1 MWKRTAP
8 LLIVLSLAM
17 NVAFIGAWVVHA
29 VRADQLVDEA
39 EENGVWCPLHR
50 VLGVTDEQWKRIE
63 PRVSEFRHRSQM
75 IRSEMNR
82 LRTELIEL
90 IAADEPDMEAIA
102 AQQEQI
108 RAGHEQ
114 MQGLVIE
121 HLLAEKEMLTDQQ
134 RLELFDLL
142 RERIA
147 CAGPNRIFGF
157 TDAAPPEND
166 SGREEEGEHQE
177 QE

>member
-17 NVAFIGAWVVHA
+17 NVAFIGAWVVHV

-39 EENGVWCPLHR
+39 EEGAVWCPLHR
-50 VLGVTDEQWKRIE
+50 VLGVTEEQWKRIE
-63 PRVSEFRHRSQM
+63 PRISEFRHRSQM

-82 LRTELIEL
+82 LRIELIEL
-90 IAADEPDMEAIA
+90 VAADEPDMEAIA
-102 AQQEQI
+102 ARQEQI

-114 MQGLVIE
+114 MQELVIE
-121 HLLAEKEMLTDQQ
+121 HLLAEKEMLTDEQ
-134 RLELFDLL
+134 RMELFDLL

-166 SGREEEGEHQE
+166 SRREEDGEHQE